1 MGKNR
6 KGKKGK
12 KADNE
17 VSPKSRPS
25 FDSGIFGK
33 VSSRVIAL
41 SDVADSSGSAP
52 AAVESVQPLLVV
64 KASATDEKNA
74 VNSQAVGTDDS
85 IEQPGKK
92 RHRGRVVFPYVIAII
107 ATALLLLAT
116 ASSSFRANLWGE
128 TTLVTV
134 LTTPVTGWAVGNCVA
149 FADAAHD
156 EAKAV
161 VCTAVHYGVIVA
173 RASTPGF
180 CPNESLANSS
190 VLPGPKNTVFC
201 VLSTVN

>member
-1 MGKNR
+1 M
-6 KGKKGK
+6 
-12 KADNE
+12 
-17 VSPKSRPS
+17 
-25 FDSGIFGK
+25 
-33 VSSRVIAL
+33 
-41 SDVADSSGSAP
+41 
-52 AAVESVQPLLVV
+52 V
-64 KASATDEKNA
+64 KASRTEEQNA
-74 VNSQAVGTDDS
+74 VDSQAVRKDHST
-85 IEQPGKK
+85 EQS
-92 RHRGRVVFPYVIAII
+92 GRRRTRSWVVFPYIIAII

-134 LTTPVTGWAVGNCVA
+134 LATPVTGWAVGNCVA
-149 FADAAHD
+149 YADAAHD

-180 CPNESLANSS
+180 CPNASLANSS
-190 VLPGPKNTVFC
+190 ILSGPKNTVFC